1 MFHLNAHSIWD
12 NVLSKKCPPPQIWQ
26 STQMKYQNSNHPLT
40 VVGGG
45 GSEVCTQCLCHKTCP
60 KIFQKTF
67 SITVFFSSNFNRI
80 LVQKLMETYLIKY
93 ILFLCTK
100 SFWYN
105 ILANKFTIFCSQISL
120 KNAKNST
127 LQNSFWRVIIFHV
140 FITQQKYIYY
150 QASPYHV
157 CKKTHKILS
166 VDRN

>member
-80 LVQKLMETYLIKY
+80 LVQKLMRTYLIKY

-100 SFWYN
+100 CFWN
-105 ILANKFTIFCSQISL
+105 NKLANKFTSFCSQISL
-120 KNAKNST
+120 KNAKNS
-127 LQNSFWRVIIFHV
+127 FF
-140 FITQQKYIYY
+140 
-150 QASPYHV
+150 
-157 CKKTHKILS
+157 KILFAELLFS
-166 VDRN
+166 IYDTAKAYVLSSKA